1 MNKEIDK
8 YRQIRPCLMYI
19 KQFCQLYDLNKTYTG
34 GISSS
39 CNLSLCFHL
48 IKSEEYPNIEKLSLA
63 QFLLLFFENYGNF
76 DYFNYIVGTNEKI
89 KIKDAKMLNNRII
102 RIKDVFIEDN
112 ILKAGISKNGQK
124 VSEIK
129 KLFLYGLKNIKKNYI
144 DFINLKKKIFLDF
157 NIV

>member
-1 MNKEIDK
+1 
-8 YRQIRPCLMYI
+8 
-19 KQFCQLYDLNKTYTG
+19 
-34 GISSS
+34 
-39 CNLSLCFHL
+39 
-48 IKSEEYPNIEKLSLA
+48 
-63 QFLLLFFENYGNF
+63 
-76 DYFNYIVGTNEKI
+76 
-89 KIKDAKMLNNRII
+89 MLNNRII

-112 ILKAGISKNGQK
+112 ILKAGIGGNGQK